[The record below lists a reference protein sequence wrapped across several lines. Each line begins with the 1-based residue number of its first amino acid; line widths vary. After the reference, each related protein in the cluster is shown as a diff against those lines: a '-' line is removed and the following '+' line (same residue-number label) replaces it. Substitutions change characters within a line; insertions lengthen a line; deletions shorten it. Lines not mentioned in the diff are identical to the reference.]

1 MKVLNLGSLN
11 YDYVYSVDHMV
22 RPGETESSYG
32 METFCGGKG
41 LNQSIALA
49 RAGVPVYHGGMIG
62 EDGDLFLS
70 VCKENGVN
78 TAFIKCVEGKS
89 GHTIIQID
97 KNAQNSILLYG
108 GTNRLLT
115 KEYIDSVIGS
125 FAEGDYLVLQN
136 EVNELPYIIEK
147 AYEKGMIIVLNP
159 SPLDEALKECDLKK
173 ITYFLMNE
181 IEGKEITGKE
191 EPNEILDVM
200 SRQYPNAKV
209 VLTLGEAGVLYREE
223 NKTLKQGIFKVK
235 AVDTTAAG
243 DTFTGFF
250 ISSIINEKPVEE
262 ALRIA
267 AKASSIAVSRKG
279 ATSSI
284 PKWEEIKI

>member
-1 MKVLNLGSLN
+1 MKVLNMGSLN
-11 YDYVYSVDHMV
+11 YDFVYNVDHMV
-22 RPGETESSYG
+22 RPGETEASEG
-32 METFCGGKG
+32 METFFGGKG

-49 RAGVPVYHGGMIG
+49 KAGVPVYHAGLIG
-62 EDGDLFLS
+62 EDGSSFLT

-78 TAFIKCVEGKS
+78 TTYIKSVEGKS

-108 GTNRLLT
+108 GSNRKFT
-115 KEYIDSVIGS
+115 KDYVDSVLND
-125 FAEGDYLVLQN
+125 FEKGDFLLLQN

-147 AYEKGMIIVLNP
+147 AFEKGMLIILNP
-159 SPLDEALKECDLKK
+159 SPLDDALKKCDLSK
-173 ITYFLMNE
+173 ISYFLMNE
-181 IEGKEITGKE
+181 IEGKEITGKADPE
-191 EPNEILDVM
+191 EILATM
-200 SRQYPNAKV
+200 RATYPNAKV
-209 VLTLGEAGVLYREE
+209 VLTLGEDGVIYRDEE
-223 NKTLKQGIFKVK
+223 KTVKQGIFKVK

-250 ISSIINEKPVEE
+250 ISSLIRNLPVEE

-267 AKASSIAVSRKG
+267 SKASSIAVSRKG

-284 PKWEEIKI
+284 PKLEEVL